1 MIIWEERK
9 WKEDPSFRHRQIHLE
24 YLDADNEAFSWK
36 TYLKYL
42 EANKMRGKVK
52 KFLIAT
58 FNDPYSLTSSA
69 MNDTQWTLDKHG
81 IGWKLIEFAKRSK
94 IPLAFRAAAALLY
107 VNNNT
112 FDHTSIHLYSILR
125 FELIEIMRASGMNT
139 QSATGP
145 AGREIQRS
153 QHHFFLANFF
163 GRKSLWLVAT
173 NIYWGWYL
181 SPRTADQPSSDTT
194 ERAASKRDHSA
205 TFIWGLPPSSP
216 HRRDVIRCLAKTS
229 NTKPALC
236 GRKRNP
242 KKKYISVLADQIS
255 PGDHQTHQKGIC

>member
-1 MIIWEERK
+1 MII
-9 WKEDPSFRHRQIHLE
+9 
-24 YLDADNEAFSWK
+24 
-36 TYLKYL
+36 
-42 EANKMRGKVK
+42 
-52 KFLIAT
+52 LILAI
-58 FNDPYSLTSSA
+58 NIMIILT

-205 TFIWGLPPSSP
+205 TFIWAPPPPPTSQT
-216 HRRDVIRCLAKTS
+216 RC
-229 NTKPALC
+229 
-236 GRKRNP
+236 NP
-242 KKKYISVLADQIS
+242 LLGKNLKHQASILWQEVNSKEKYISVLADQIS
-255 PGDHQTHQKGIC
+255 PGDHQTQQKGTC